1 MTNGGTVGAAVP
13 SILSEFATLSLG
25 DARLHER
32 AQRVVSRLS
41 ASPSASFPD
50 ALETE
55 AELQGFYRFVGHPR
69 ISYADL
75 MQPHVEQTVRR
86 CAELATARAL
96 HDTTEVAFS
105 TESPRS
111 GLGPLGAGRQSTG
124 FFAHVTLAT
133 QDDFGNRPLGVVA
146 MTCFARPPQP
156 RRKTRKKLSGGEYAR
171 LGDKESGR
179 WFDNVQNAEKAVEG
193 KVSLVHIMDRE
204 GDAYPLLCRM
214 AENGYRFVVRMA
226 HDRLVCEEDEDGAPL
241 EEEGRML
248 LSEAL
253 LAAPLTLERQV
264 PLSERRAPS
273 APRSQR
279 SHPQRP
285 MRAARLG
292 VYARSVMLQR
302 PRYATD
308 LPEGLRVHVVY
319 IRELDPPADQD
330 PVTWVL
336 VTNEPIDTPAQVEAV
351 VDHYCARWLIEEFF
365 KALKTGCALEERQL
379 ESYRGLTN
387 ALALFVPIAWQMLL
401 LRSLSRAAPEAPAE
415 QALSRTQIELLRQ
428 RQPQKMKEGA
438 TVRDALYAVA
448 GLGGHL
454 KHNGPPGWLTL
465 ARGMQTLL
473 RLEMGWQAAVADAPN
488 MQAKM

>member
-1 MTNGGTVGAAVP
+1 
-13 SILSEFATLSLG
+13 
-25 DARLHER
+25 
-32 AQRVVSRLS
+32 
-41 ASPSASFPD
+41 
-50 ALETE
+50 LETE
-55 AELQGFYRFVGHPR
+55 AELQGFYRFVGHER
-69 ISYADL
+69 ISYGDL

-86 CAELATARAL
+86 CAEQATARAV

-105 TESPRS
+105 TESPRL
-111 GLGPLGAGRQSTG
+111 GLGPLGAGRQRTG
-124 FFAHVTLAT
+124 FFAHVTLAS
-133 QDDFGNRPLGVVA
+133 QDDAGNRPLGVVA
-146 MTCFARPPQP
+146 MTCFARPPKP
-156 RRKTRKKLSGGEYAR
+156 RRKKRKKLSGGEYAR
-171 LGDKESGR
+171 LRDKESRR
-179 WFDNVQNAEKAVEG
+179 WLDHVHSSEKAVEG
-193 KVSLVHIMDRE
+193 KASLVHIMDRE
-204 GDAYPLLCRM
+204 GDAYPLVSQM
-214 AENGYRFVVRMA
+214 AEHQYRFVVRMA
-226 HDRLVCEEDEDGAPL
+226 HDRLVCDEDEDGAPL
-241 EEEGRML
+241 DEEDRRL

-253 LAAPLTLERQV
+253 LEAPLKLERQV

-279 SHPQRP
+279 SHPERP
-285 MRAARLG
+285 MRPARLG
-292 VYARSVMLQR
+292 VHARSVMLQR

-319 IRELDPPADQD
+319 VRELEPPADQA
-330 PVTWVL
+330 PVAWVL

-379 ESYRGLTN
+379 ESYRSLTN
-387 ALALFVPIAWQMLL
+387 AMALFVPIAWQMLL
-401 LRSLSRAAPEAPAE
+401 VRSLSRVAPEAPAE

-438 TVRDALYAVA
+438 SVRDALYAIA

-465 ARGMQTLL
+465 ARGMQTLF
-473 RLEMGWQAAVADAPN
+473 RLELGWQAAVAVARN